1 MKNKIILPEYVQNNI
16 NFRIVSSHTI
26 SKFKEAQAFDFNEI
40 NTAEYKDKFSKATR
54 EIVLIEYDY
63 WFKFILEVER
73 YFLQYGEDKKLASCC
88 KTKIKPILDQ
98 VFTYIEDILIS
109 HDELFSNSLI
119 DYVMKIH
126 HIAKQPLSE
135 MLNELEGQSIFIAF
149 PLVVK
154 IISAYLQMVMF
165 SMFEFN
171 HNVINSKMEKEKI
184 LCFTD
189 LVDFDAKYEKIYA
202 ITERAT
208 LMKELFDVKE
218 FAIKNY
224 KHVDASHIETVFKQL
239 AEKGIKITNLS
250 DIQAHHLLAA

>member
-1 MKNKIILPEYVQNNI
+1 MKNKIIFPEYVQNNI

-73 YFLQYGEDKKLASCC
+73 YFLQYGEEKNLTSCC
-88 KTKIKPILDQ
+88 SVKIKPILDQ

-119 DYVMKIH
+119 SYVIKIH
-126 HIAKQPLSE
+126 EIAKQPLAE
-135 MLNELEGQSIFIAF
+135 MLNELEGLSIFIAF
-149 PLVVK
+149 PMVTK

-189 LVDFDAKYEKIYA
+189 LVDFDSKYEKIYA
-202 ITERAT
+202 ITERAC
-208 LMKELFDVKE
+208 LMKQMFGVRE
-218 FAIKNY
+218 FTIKNY
-224 KHVDASHIETVFKQL
+224 KHVDAPHIEAVFKQL
-239 AEKGIKITNLS
+239 EEKGIRILNLS
-250 DIQAHHLLAA
+250 DIQAYHLLAA

>member
-1 MKNKIILPEYVQNNI
+1 MKNKIIFPEYAQNNI

-40 NTAEYKDKFSKATR
+40 NTAEYKDKFSKSTR

-63 WFKFILEVER
+63 WFNFLLEVER
-73 YFLQYGEDKKLASCC
+73 YFLQCGEEKKLQSCC
-88 KTKIKPILDQ
+88 VPHVKPILDQ
-98 VFTYIEDILIS
+98 VFNYIEDILVS
-109 HDELFSNSLI
+109 HDELFSSSLI
-119 DYVMKIH
+119 EYVMKIH
-126 HIAKQPLSE
+126 RIAREPLTD
-135 MLNELEGQSIFIAF
+135 MLNELEGQTIFIAF
-149 PLVVK
+149 PLVAK
-154 IISAYLQMVMF
+154 IISAYLQMIMF

-189 LVDFDAKYEKIYA
+189 LLDFDAKYEKIYA
-202 ITERAT
+202 ITERAC

-224 KHVDASHIETVFKQL
+224 KHVDAPHIEAVFKQL

-250 DIQAHHLLAA
+250 DIQAYHLMAA